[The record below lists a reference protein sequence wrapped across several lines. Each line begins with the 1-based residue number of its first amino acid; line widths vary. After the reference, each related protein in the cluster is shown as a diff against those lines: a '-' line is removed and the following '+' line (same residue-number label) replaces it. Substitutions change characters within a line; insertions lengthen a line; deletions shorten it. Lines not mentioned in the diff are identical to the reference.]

1 MSTRLLSA
9 VALLGLAAC
18 LSTPPVHQRALENNE
33 LCAQYVN
40 AGDLEKAEV
49 HCDLGLQFSPHYA
62 DLWSNKGIIALRREQ
77 MSVAKEHFIKAIRY
91 NQDHAQSYNNLGY
104 IYLKVEKSYG
114 RAHDNFQRALKVN
127 PDYLEARYNLALTF
141 FYMGEKAKARKE
153 YQTIVAIN
161 PNLADPWHDLGI
173 MALEDGALEEAE
185 EAFTKA
191 VQLDPRFASA
201 WLNLG
206 LAFTEAGKFDKAAD
220 AYRAC
225 IEVEPNNVQCRQNLP
240 IVNRK
245 GALLDEGLKGERDT
259 RLAEN
264 TPSALFELAQ
274 RYRDEGLKHEEEK
287 AYKKCLELDGRF
299 PACHYGLYVIFMEE
313 RRDRDARI
321 ACKNF
326 VKFAPVDEYPQQVT
340 TCEKYLSSSM

>member
-1 MSTRLLSA
+1 MPTRLLSA
-9 VALLGLAAC
+9 VVALGLCAC

-33 LCAQYVN
+33 LCVQYVN
-40 AGDLEKAEV
+40 AGELDKAEV

-62 DLWSNKGIIALRREQ
+62 DLWSNKGLIALRREQ
-77 MSVAKEHFIKAIRY
+77 ISVAKEHFIKALRL
-91 NQDHAQSYNNLGY
+91 NQELAQAYNNLGY
-104 IYLKVEKSYG
+104 IYLKYEKSYG

-141 FYMGEKAKARKE
+141 FYMKDKDKARKE

-173 MALEDGALEEAE
+173 MALEDGDLEEAE
-185 EAFTKA
+185 ESLTRA
-191 VQLDPRFASA
+191 VQLDPRYASA

-206 LAFTEAGKFDKAAD
+206 LAYTEAGKFEKASD

-225 IEVEPNNVQCRQNLP
+225 IEVDPQNVQCRQNLP
-240 IVNRK
+240 IVTRK
-245 GALLDEGLKGERDT
+245 GALLDEGLKEERDT

-264 TPSALFELAQ
+264 TPAALFELAQ
-274 RYRDEGLKHEEEK
+274 RYREQGLKHEEEK
-287 AYKKCLELDGRF
+287 AYKDCLQLDARF

-313 RRDRDARI
+313 RRDREARI
-321 ACKNF
+321 ACRNF

-340 TCEKYLSSSM
+340 TCEKYLSSSL